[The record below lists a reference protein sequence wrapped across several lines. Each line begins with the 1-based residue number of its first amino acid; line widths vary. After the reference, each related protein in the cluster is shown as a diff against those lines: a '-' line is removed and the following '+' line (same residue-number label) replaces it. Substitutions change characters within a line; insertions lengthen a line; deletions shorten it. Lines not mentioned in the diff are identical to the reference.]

1 MGGKFMKTSQSGFTL
16 IELMIVVAI
25 IGVLAAVAIPAYS
38 NYTAR
43 TQASEAMG
51 LLDGVRTAIQESYEV
66 NGSWD
71 VNVISAVLLSG
82 KYVSAITDPNPTVYP
97 NFATPGTT
105 SIQAEFRTVGVHPKI
120 AGKKIH
126 MYFNVLSETWSCAN
140 GDSSNNLTATVT
152 PTTVAA
158 IGNAPL
164 PVEVLPKS
172 CQ

>member
-1 MGGKFMKTSQSGFTL
+1 MKTVQNGFTL

-25 IGVLAAVAIPAYS
+25 IGVLAAVAIPAYN
-38 NYTAR
+38 NYVAR
-43 TQASEAMG
+43 TQVSEAMT
-51 LLDGVRTAIQESYEV
+51 LLDGVRTAIQENYEV

-71 VNVISAVLLSG
+71 VNAISAVLLSG

-105 SIQAEFRTVGVHPKI
+105 SIQAEFRTVGTHPKI

-140 GDSSNNLTATVT
+140 GDSSNNLSVTVT
-152 PTTVAA
+152 PTTVAMV
-158 IGNAPL
+158 GNSAL
-164 PVEVLPKS
+164 PTDVLPRS

>member
-1 MGGKFMKTSQSGFTL
+1 MKKIHNGFTL

-25 IGVLAAVAIPAYS
+25 IGVLAAVAIPAYN
-38 NYTAR
+38 NYVAR
-43 TQASEAMG
+43 TQVSEAMI
-51 LLDGVRTAIQESYEV
+51 LMDGVRTAIQESYEV

-71 VNVISAVLLSG
+71 VNAISAVLLTG

-105 SIQAEFRTVGVHPKI
+105 SIQAEFRTLGTHPKI

-126 MYFNVLSETWSCAN
+126 MYFNVLSETWTCAN
-140 GDSSNNLTATVT
+140 GDSSNNLIATVT
-152 PTTVAA
+152 PATVAA
-158 IGNAPL
+158 VGNSPL
-164 PVEVLPKS
+164 PSDVLPKS

>member
-1 MGGKFMKTSQSGFTL
+1 MKALQNGFTL

-25 IGVLAAVAIPAYS
+25 IGVLAAVAIPAYG

-43 TQASEAMG
+43 TQVSEAIVLMDA
-51 LLDGVRTAIQESYEV
+51 LRTTMQENYEM

-71 VNVISAVLLSG
+71 VNVISAVLLAG
-82 KYVSAITDPNPTVYP
+82 RYVSAITDPNPTVYP

-105 SIQAEFRTVGVHPKI
+105 SIQAEFRMTGVNPKI

-126 MYFNVLSETWSCAN
+126 FYFNVLSETWSCAN
-140 GDSSNNLTATVT
+140 GDTSNNLTATVT
-152 PTTVAA
+152 PTTLAA
-158 IGNAPL
+158 VGNSPL
-164 PVEVLPKS
+164 PAEVLPKS